1 MNVRRPAQAD
11 LGEVLALCRAADTAV
26 WGDSDWTE
34 HDLRQEWSELDLET
48 DAWLVDLDGRVAGYG
63 TFADRR
69 EGRLMADGYVHPELQ
84 GLGVG
89 SRLVDLYEARA
100 AELAERR
107 TLESAALRGDGAAD
121 ALFTG
126 RGFEPVR
133 HFYRM
138 VIDLD
143 LDHEPERPVWPD
155 GLTVGR
161 LDVERDGRA
170 FYDAIVEAFA
180 DEWGF
185 QIRPWDEFRTWRFGA
200 ERFDPSLSP
209 VVKDGDE
216 IAAVSLNDWKTNG
229 DWGWVNLLA
238 VRPAWRRR
246 GLGEALLRESF
257 REFHSRGERQVALA
271 VDVENPTG
279 ATRLYERVG
288 MRPLWEAVV
297 YRKELA

>member
-1 MNVRRPAQAD
+1 MNVRQPAQDD
-11 LGEVLALCRAADTAV
+11 LAEVLALCRAADIAV

-34 HDLRQEWSELDLET
+34 HDLRDEWAELDLER
-48 DAWLVDLDGRVAGYG
+48 DAWLVELDERIAGYG
-63 TFADRR
+63 TFTDRG
-69 EGRLMADGYVHPELQ
+69 EGRLMADGYVHAELQ
-84 GLGVG
+84 GRGVG
-89 SRLVDLYEARA
+89 SRLVDLYEQRA
-100 AELAERR
+100 AAAADRR

-121 ALFTG
+121 ALFTS

-138 VIDLD
+138 VIDVAD
-143 LDHEPERPVWPD
+143 EPAAPVWPE
-155 GLTVGR
+155 GMTVGR
-161 LDVERDGRA
+161 LDVERDGKA

-185 QIRPWDEFRTWRFGA
+185 QIRPWDEFREWRFGA
-200 ERFDPSLSP
+200 ERFDPTLSP

-257 REFHSRGERQVALA
+257 REFHARGERQVALG
-271 VDVENPTG
+271 VDVQNPTG

>member
-1 MNVRRPAQAD
+1 VNVRRPDPGD
-11 LGEVLALCRAADTAV
+11 LPAVLELCRAADAAV

-34 HDLRQEWSELDLET
+34 ADLRDEWAELELER
-48 DAWLVDLDGRVAGYG
+48 DAWLVELDGRLAGYG
-63 TFADRR
+63 TFADRG

-84 GLGVG
+84 GRGVG
-89 SRLVDLYEARA
+89 ARLVDLYEQRA
-100 AELAERR
+100 GEAATAR

-133 HFYRM
+133 HYYRM
-138 VIDLD
+138 VIDLAA
-143 LDHEPERPVWPD
+143 EPPPPVWPE
-155 GLTVGR
+155 GLAVGR

-180 DEWGF
+180 EEWGF
-185 QIRPWDEFRTWRFGA
+185 QIRPWDEFREWRFGA
-200 ERFDPSLSP
+200 ERFDPALCP

-216 IAAVSLNDWKTNG
+216 IAAVSRNDWKSNG

-246 GLGEALLRESF
+246 GLGAALLRESF
-257 REFHSRGERQVALA
+257 REFRARGERQVALA
-271 VDVENPTG
+271 VDAQNPTG

-288 MRPLWEAVV
+288 MRRLWEAVV
-297 YRKELA
+297 YRKDLP